1 MLFFC
6 FIITFVL
13 AALLAVFL
21 AFLLAFFLVATLTFA
36 LLLRR
41 LCVHGEAEKGGSCDE
56 HHFLHNLNVLG
67 VKLELRCQDAW
78 QR

>member
-1 MLFFC
+1 MLFLC

-13 AALLAVFL
+13 AALLAVF
-21 AFLLAFFLVATLTFA
+21 LAFFLVATLTFA